1 MLTRYNPFTNLEKE
15 IYDLFAF
22 PHKTNWSPSI
32 DVSEDATR
40 ILVEAELP
48 GVNPEDVELTA
59 ENNTLTIKGKKSLRK
74 TGNKESYLITERSTG
89 FFTRSFSLPSSLEI
103 DKIEANYNKG
113 ILTIEIPKQK
123 EKIPKQIK
131 INVSS

>member
-22 PHKTNWSPSI
+22 PHKTSWLPSI

-48 GVNPEDVELTA
+48 GVNPEDVELTV

-89 FFTRSFSLPSSLEI
+89 SFTRSFSLPSSLEI

-131 INVSS
+131 INISS

>member
-22 PHKTNWSPSI
+22 PHKTNWSPSN

>member
-1 MLTRYNPFTNLEKE
+1 MLTRYNPFINLEKE